1 VVPPTYPEPVPSAP
15 FLVPPLLL
23 IVVLTV
29 SAVAKV
35 RDPRDTRTVMRQ
47 LELPD
52 LLLRLQAPRLLPWGE
67 LAVAAMLLL
76 LPGAG
81 YVAAT
86 TLSLVLFVCYLAV
99 VARAL
104 TFDHPLV
111 CGCFGSLGLGWI
123 TRQTLV
129 RNAVLV
135 ALAVVA
141 WVDSWRGDGV
151 LSRLGDLER
160 DGWWW
165 LVGVLVTLVLTG
177 LVVRES
183 RPPQADLSTL
193 VDDEDYVAT
202 PVPYALLD
210 GPDGPSTT
218 WRLTDAAARL
228 LVFWD
233 PRQDDAGTLVAR
245 LPSWRAALAPVEVHL
260 VSSTEWSTVRD
271 LRPELAEHLLG
282 DPDGDTRLRLRV
294 YSVPGAVLLGAD
306 RLLAGGPVEG
316 LARIEE
322 LVEAAADELRSTPMQ
337 DGAPAQ

>member
-1 VVPPTYPEPVPSAP
+1 VPSAP

-35 RDPRDTRTVMRQ
+35 REPGDTRSVMKQ

-52 LLLRLQAPRLLPWGE
+52 LLLTLHAPRLLPWGE
-67 LAVAAMLLL
+67 LALAAMLLL

-81 YVAAT
+81 YVVAT
-86 TLSLVLFVCYLAV
+86 TLSLVLFVVYFAV

-104 TFDHPLV
+104 TFDRPLV

-135 ALAVVA
+135 ALALVA

-151 LSRLGDLER
+151 VSRLGDLDR
-160 DGWWW
+160 AGWWW
-165 LVGVLVTLVLTG
+165 LAGVLVTLLLTG

-183 RPPQADLSTL
+183 RPPRAALSDL
-193 VDDEDYVAT
+193 VGDDEYVAI
-202 PVPYALLD
+202 PVPYGLLD
-210 GPDGPSTT
+210 GPDGPGTT
-218 WRLTDAAARL
+218 WRLTDSAARL

-233 PRQDDAGTLVAR
+233 PRQDDADAVAAR
-245 LPSWRAALAPVEVHL
+245 LPDWQATLEPVRVHL
-260 VSSTEWSTVRD
+260 VSGSEWSTVRD

-294 YSVPGAVLLGAD
+294 YSLPGAVLLGTD
-306 RLLAGGPVEG
+306 RLLAGGPAEG
-316 LARIEE
+316 LTEIEE
-322 LVEAAADELRSTPMQ
+322 LVEAAAEE
-337 DGAPAQ
+337 GGAAPAQ

>member
-1 VVPPTYPEPVPSAP
+1 VPSAP

-29 SAVAKV
+29 SAAAKV
-35 RDPRDTRTVMRQ
+35 RDPGDTRSVMRQ

-52 LLLRLQAPRLLPWGE
+52 LLLTLRAHRLLPWGE
-67 LAVAAMLLL
+67 LALAAMLLL
-76 LPGAG
+76 LQGAG
-81 YVAAT
+81 YVVAT
-86 TLSLVLFVCYLAV
+86 TLSLVLFLAYLVV

-104 TFDHPLV
+104 TFGRPLV

-123 TRQTLV
+123 TRRTLV

-135 ALAVVA
+135 ALAGVA

-151 LSRLGDLER
+151 LARLGDLDR

-165 LVGVLVTLVLTG
+165 LAGVAVTLLLTG

-183 RPPQADLSTL
+183 RPPQAALSDLL
-193 VDDEDYVAT
+193 DDDEYVGI
-202 PVPYALLD
+202 PVPYGLLD
-210 GPDGPSTT
+210 GPDGPGTT
-218 WRLTDAAARL
+218 WGLTDAAARL

-233 PRQDDAGTLVAR
+233 PRQDDADDVAAR
-245 LPSWRAALAPVEVHL
+245 LPAWQAALEPVRVHL
-260 VSSTEWSTVRD
+260 VSGSEWSTVRD
-271 LRPELAEHLLG
+271 LRPALAEHLLG

-294 YSVPGAVLLGAD
+294 YSLPGAVLLGTD

-316 LARIEE
+316 LSEIEE
-322 LVEAAADELRSTPMQ
+322 LVEAAAAEV
-337 DGAPAQ
+337 GAATAQ

>member
-1 VVPPTYPEPVPSAP
+1 MVARTYPEPVPSAP

-29 SAVAKV
+29 SAAAKV
-35 RDPRDTRTVMRQ
+35 RDPADTRSVMKQ
-47 LELPD
+47 LELPHV
-52 LLLRLQAPRLLPWGE
+52 LLTLRAPRLLPWGE
-67 LAVAAMLLL
+67 LALAAMLLL

-81 YVAAT
+81 YAVAT
-86 TLSLVLFVCYLAV
+86 TLSLVLFLAYLAV

-104 TFDHPLV
+104 TFDRPLV

-135 ALAVVA
+135 ALAAVA

-151 LSRLGDLER
+151 LARLGDLDR

-165 LVGVLVTLVLTG
+165 LAGVLVTLLLTG
-177 LVVRES
+177 LVVRDS
-183 RPPQADLSTL
+183 RPPQAALSEL
-193 VDDEDYVAT
+193 LDADEYVAV
-202 PVPYALLD
+202 PVPYGLLD
-210 GPDGPSTT
+210 GPDGPGTT

-233 PRQDDAGTLVAR
+233 PRQDDADAVAAR
-245 LPSWRAALAPVEVHL
+245 LPAWRAALDPVQVHL
-260 VSSTEWSTVRD
+260 VSGSEWSTVRD

-282 DPDGDTRLRLRV
+282 DPDDDTRLRLRV
-294 YSVPGAVLLGAD
+294 YSVPGAVLLGTD
-306 RLLAGGPVEG
+306 RLLAGGPAEG
-316 LARIEE
+316 LAEIED
-322 LVEAAADELRSTPMQ
+322 LVEAAADELQAAT
-337 DGAPAQ
+337 AQ